1 MTALEYLEIENKEL
15 IKRLEKNLLR
25 GEVTKIMTNFAIQ
38 YHKEQLAAINYT
50 RCCNKLKDKKAMNFE
65 EWVDF
70 EGHRDYYNDLV
81 DNGFAY
87 DIEKFYKRY
96 VEAVKPSL

>member
-1 MTALEYLEIENKEL
+1 MEETKLRQLFKNSADAYLNTIDESVEQGMSEDSF
-15 IKRLEKNLLR
+15 IKA
-25 GEVTKIMTNFAIQ
+25 VAQ
-38 YHKEQLAAINYT
+38 AINYT